1 MQVSDQGADAIRRPV
16 LGLLDL
22 EEQLLGLIDL
32 AGVEMSPRDVHLD
45 RQPEQELCEIVV
57 EELRDLET
65 LVSPFLRHAVRKRS
79 QHLFSVLEFLVGLLE
94 RFATEE
100 HLPGEKKREYEDGDN
115 PPLIPRIREELCEH
129 ESEDC
134 KGEIADNELTQ
145 TSNPQLANDPNWI
158 GAVMQACNN
167 RDDPEVHDVVHD
179 CCQERGCDQGDRR
192 GVEVDK
198 DMEDPAGRPNG
209 KRDRR
214 AIEQRLKKAYFTL
227 EFPRV

>member
-94 RFATEE
+94 RLATEE
-100 HLPGEKKREYEDGDN
+100 HLPGEKKRENANRHN
-115 PPLIPRIREELCEH
+115 PPVVLVTQHKDTCENH
-129 ESEDC
+129 SEDR
-134 KGEIADNELTQ
+134 E
-145 TSNPQLANDPNWI
+145 
-158 GAVMQACNN
+158 
-167 RDDPEVHDVVHD
+167 PEVA
-179 CCQERGCDQGDRR
+179 DQVFAEAADLQFA
-192 GVEVDK
+192 DY
-198 DMEDPAGRPNG
+198 P
-209 KRDRR
+209 
-214 AIEQRLKKAYFTL
+214 
-227 EFPRV
+227 